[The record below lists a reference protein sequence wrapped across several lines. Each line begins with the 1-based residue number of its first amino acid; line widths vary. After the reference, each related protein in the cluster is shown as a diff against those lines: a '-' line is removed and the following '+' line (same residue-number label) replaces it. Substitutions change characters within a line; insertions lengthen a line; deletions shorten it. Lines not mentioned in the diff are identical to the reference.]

1 MHWIDDSLA
10 QFCQNQGVSVPAPV
24 GDLLQLEFDVLGTL
38 QLERHGRCLTLW
50 VAVELPWHAHY
61 QALNR
66 ALALT
71 YSHTGPVL
79 PLRCGWVQDNCLL
92 LFITLAERRVTVPV
106 LEEALRTLSRAREA
120 VLAP

>member
-1 MHWIDDSLA
+1 MRWVDEALV
-10 QFCQNQGVSVPAPV
+10 QFCQSQGVSVSAPV
-24 GDLLQLEFDVLGTL
+24 ADLIQLEFQAWTL
-38 QLERHGRCLTLW
+38 HLERHARSLTLW
-50 VAVELPWHAHY
+50 VALELPWHMHY

-71 YSHTGPVL
+71 YSRTGPGL
-79 PLRCGWVQDNCLL
+79 PLRCSWVRDNGLL
-92 LFITLAERRVTVPV
+92 LFITLGERRVTVPV